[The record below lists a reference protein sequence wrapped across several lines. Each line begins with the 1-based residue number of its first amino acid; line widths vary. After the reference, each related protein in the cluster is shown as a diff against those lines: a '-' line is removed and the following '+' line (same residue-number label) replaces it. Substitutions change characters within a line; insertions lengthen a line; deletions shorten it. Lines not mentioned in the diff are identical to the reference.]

1 MADFTNKAAMG
12 TQRIN
17 PSSMV
22 PGARGNAPQGGF
34 RTQMKRSPSGGAE
47 GSGAG
52 APMMSQYNQ
61 LAQQLAQATP
71 TPPPNA
77 QQATGIAPQQGVMP
91 SQAPVIP
98 RVTIP
103 TAPQSMI
110 PQSLQNFHANPTG
123 STYPQGGFDPNAKRR
138 GFERVSSNPNGPTPI
153 HHLDLSDSSLGV
165 PITDWWENKPS
176 IIPSA
181 HDQQTMLQ
189 EQLSDPSEVAGAWV
203 LGNGQPIRS
212 QSNLPPEKQQML
224 GTAKKGRSFKAD
236 DFNMLSAIFKT
247 LGEQ

>member
-12 TQRIN
+12 TSRIN

-34 RTQMKRSPSGGAE
+34 RTQLKRSPSGGAE
-47 GSGAG
+47 GSGG
-52 APMMSQYNQ
+52 APQSQYNQ
-61 LAQQLAQATP
+61 LAQQMAQHT
-71 TPPPNA
+71 
-77 QQATGIAPQQGVMP
+77 APQQGVTP

-123 STYPQGGFDPNAKRR
+123 STYPNSVGGADLSAKMRSTN
-138 GFERVSSNPNGPTPI
+138 RVSSNPNGPTPI
-153 HHLDLSDSSLGV
+153 QHIPSGN
-165 PITDWWENKPS
+165 WWENAPGTA
-176 IIPSA
+176 P
-181 HDQQTMLQ
+181 Q
-189 EQLSDPSEVAGAWV
+189 EQTPDSSFLGPWV
-203 LGNGQPIRS
+203 MNNEPMRSS
-212 QSNLPPEKQQML
+212 QSDLPPEKQQML

>member
-1 MADFTNKAAMG
+1 MADFTNKASMG
-12 TQRIN
+12 TNRIN

-47 GSGAG
+47 GSGGGQSA
-52 APMMSQYNQ
+52 QFNQ
-61 LAQQLAQATP
+61 LAQQLAQAQNT
-71 TPPPNA
+71 
-77 QQATGIAPQQGVMP
+77 APQQGVAP

-110 PQSLQNFHANPTG
+110 PQSLQNFHASPTG

-165 PITDWWENKPS
+165 PITEWWENKPS
-176 IIPSA
+176 IIPQA
-181 HDQQTMLQ
+181 HDQQSMLQ
-189 EQLSDPSEVAGAWV
+189 EQLSDPSEAAGAWV

>member
-12 TQRIN
+12 TSRIN

-34 RTQMKRSPSGGAE
+34 RTQLKRSPSGGAE
-47 GSGAG
+47 GSGAV
-52 APMMSQYNQ
+52 APPMSQYNQ
-61 LAQQLAQATP
+61 LAQQMMQNT
-71 TPPPNA
+71 
-77 QQATGIAPQQGVMP
+77 APQQGVAP

-123 STYPQGGFDPNAKRR
+123 STYPNSVGGADLSAKMRSTN
-138 GFERVSSNPNGPTPI
+138 RVSSNPNGPTPI
-153 HHLDLSDSSLGV
+153 QHIPSGN
-165 PITDWWENKPS
+165 WWENAPGTT
-176 IIPSA
+176 P
-181 HDQQTMLQ
+181 Q
-189 EQLSDPSEVAGAWV
+189 EQTPDSSFLGPWV
-203 LGNGQPIRS
+203 MNNEPMRSS